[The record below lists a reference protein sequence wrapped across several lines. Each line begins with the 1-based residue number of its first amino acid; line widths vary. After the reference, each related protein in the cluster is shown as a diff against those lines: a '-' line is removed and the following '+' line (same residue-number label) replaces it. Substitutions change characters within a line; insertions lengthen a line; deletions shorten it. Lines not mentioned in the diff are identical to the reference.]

1 VRRRRPAI
9 VLGTAAGVLAL
20 TVALAPGLLAR
31 RLLAPRLSQAVGS
44 RVRVG
49 WASWNPFSGTWSV
62 RSLRVAADT
71 GRPALSARRLTVRIY
86 LTDVLRRRLRIRNL
100 ALDRARIRLRA
111 SDGSWGLPL
120 RAAPAP
126 RAAGAPSAPPPFTLD
141 AGHARR
147 ATLRLEPRGGGA
159 SLVRIRR
166 LDFQGALAAS
176 GVARGTV
183 RLRGHLDRATV
194 VFGGSFRRTRSAE
207 RVRAEFAAAH
217 VDVGRTLHL
226 VPVGTASREVAGV
239 VDLQLEYHAR
249 RRGEQAER
257 RFGGKVRAD
266 DLAVG
271 ESGRPGIR
279 LRSLELQ
286 RFDAHVTSSEV
297 QLGKLV
303 LRQPEVWLTRDAGGV
318 TLPGVFKPGES
329 ASPQEGSRAG
339 WRVTGTGAEIDGG
352 AGHYTDARREGR
364 TLVLA
369 VERATLGAVGEAG
382 TPVPFSLTAG
392 LGTGGRVE
400 VSGDLEREPWR
411 VRGDL
416 GLTDVEL
423 APLSAVADL
432 PVRLVSGRATAHLS
446 LDAVAE
452 GFSGSGAID
461 IDDFST
467 ESPDPARPED
477 ILACKALR
485 VGIRRF
491 RCTRRSHSTARSWT
505 STTGSC
511 SRASVWAAASRRTS
525 LSASSASRSR
535 WPWPS

>member
-1 VRRRRPAI
+1 M
-9 VLGTAAGVLAL
+9 
-20 TVALAPGLLAR
+20 
-31 RLLAPRLSQAVGS
+31 
-44 RVRVG
+44 
-49 WASWNPFSGTWSV
+49 
-62 RSLRVAADT
+62 RVAADT

-194 VFGGSFRRTRSAE
+194 VFGGSFRRARSAE

-271 ESGRPGIR
+271 EIGAARHSPALAGAPAVRCPRHVVRGAARETRPPAA
-279 LRSLELQ
+279 RSLAHPRCGGCYPAG
-286 RFDAHVTSSEV
+286 RFQARGIGLPPGGEPRRLACHRDGCGDRRRRRALHRCAPRRADARAR
-297 QLGKLV
+297 G
-303 LRQPEVWLTRDAGGV
+303 RARDAGRRRRGGYPRAV
-318 TLPGVFKPGES
+318 LVDRGARDGWTGRGERR
-329 ASPQEGSRAG
+329 PRA
-339 WRVTGTGAEIDGG
+339 
-352 AGHYTDARREGR
+352 
-364 TLVLA
+364 
-369 VERATLGAVGEAG
+369 
-382 TPVPFSLTAG
+382 
-392 LGTGGRVE
+392 
-400 VSGDLEREPWR
+400 
-411 VRGDL
+411 
-416 GLTDVEL
+416 
-423 APLSAVADL
+423 
-432 PVRLVSGRATAHLS
+432 
-446 LDAVAE
+446 
-452 GFSGSGAID
+452 
-461 IDDFST
+461 
-467 ESPDPARPED
+467 
-477 ILACKALR
+477 
-485 VGIRRF
+485 
-491 RCTRRSHSTARSWT
+491 
-505 STTGSC
+505 
-511 SRASVWAAASRRTS
+511 
-525 LSASSASRSR
+525 
-535 WPWPS
+535 